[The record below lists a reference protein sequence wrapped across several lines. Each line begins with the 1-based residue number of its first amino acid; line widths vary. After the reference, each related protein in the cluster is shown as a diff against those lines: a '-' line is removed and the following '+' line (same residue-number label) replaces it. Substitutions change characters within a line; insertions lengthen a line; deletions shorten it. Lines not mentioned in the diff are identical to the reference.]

1 MSGDGTVAEPN
12 LRGRA
17 DAQQMR
23 IEQVENGVFLHDGVM
38 QATFDQRVL
47 DIQRLSI
54 AGGDGHF
61 DAKGRILFSDRRLE
75 AHLDWRADHLAAVQ
89 RPDLF
94 VALSGNGTLAYEK
107 ERVAL
112 KGQLRVDRGRTEL
125 RSGSTPSLDDDV
137 VVVGRKVGG
146 AKARILDAI
155 VDLTLDLGPDFKVT
169 GTGLDARVEGKLH
182 LTSAADAPL
191 SAHGEISLVHGTYE
205 AYGRKL
211 EIDKGTLYF
220 TGPLDNPGLNIR
232 AMRKKQQ
239 VEAGVEISGT
249 ARAPR
254 VTLVSTPDVPDT
266 EKLSWLVLG
275 RKVDA
280 NNHNDAQALQ
290 SAAALLLADV
300 GTSPLQKKVA
310 RGSVSMRSAS
320 PPATRALPA
329 APAIPA
335 APPASSRSASV
346 SRSAC
351 MSCSKPGL
359 ALPPARSRSTISSR
373 GAGRCAPRA
382 VAPKRWICSIRSPGI
397 EASGSGS
404 GNMRRHRS

>member
-1 MSGDGTVAEPN
+1 
-12 LRGRA
+12 
-17 DAQQMR
+17 
-23 IEQVENGVFLHDGVM
+23 
-38 QATFDQRVL
+38 
-47 DIQRLSI
+47 
-54 AGGDGHF
+54 
-61 DAKGRILFSDRRLE
+61 
-75 AHLDWRADHLAAVQ
+75 
-89 RPDLF
+89 
-94 VALSGNGTLAYEK
+94 
-107 ERVAL
+107 
-112 KGQLRVDRGRTEL
+112 VDRGRAEL

-146 AKARILDAI
+146 AKVRMLDAI

-300 GTSPLQKKVA
+300 GTSPLQKKLA
-310 RGSVSMRSAS
+310 KGLGLDEIGIAAS
-320 PPATRALPA
+320 DT
-329 APAIPA
+329 
-335 APPASSRSASV
+335 S
-346 SRSAC
+346 
-351 MSCSKPGL
+351 
-359 ALPPARSRSTISSR
+359 
-373 GAGRCAPRA
+373 
-382 VAPKRWICSIRSPGI
+382 SPGGTRNTAGTGGVVTLGKRLSERMYVMF
-397 EASGSGS
+397 EAGLGAAASAIKVNYQLSRRWSLRTESGRTEALDLFYSFS
-404 GNMRRHRS
+404 WD

>member
-1 MSGDGTVAEPN
+1 M
-12 LRGRA
+12 
-17 DAQQMR
+17 
-23 IEQVENGVFLHDGVM
+23 
-38 QATFDQRVL
+38 
-47 DIQRLSI
+47 
-54 AGGDGHF
+54 
-61 DAKGRILFSDRRLE
+61 
-75 AHLDWRADHLAAVQ
+75 
-89 RPDLF
+89 
-94 VALSGNGTLAYEK
+94 
-107 ERVAL
+107 
-112 KGQLRVDRGRTEL
+112 
-125 RSGSTPSLDDDV
+125 
-137 VVVGRKVGG
+137 
-146 AKARILDAI
+146 LDAI

-169 GTGLDARVEGKLH
+169 GSGLDARVEGKLH

-300 GTSPLQKKVA
+300 GTSPLQKKLAKGLGLDEIGIAASDTSTPGSTRNTAGTGGVVTLGKRLSERMYVMFEARAGRRRQRDQGQLSAFAALVA
-310 RGSVSMRSAS
+310 AHRERSHRSAGFVLFVLLGLKRAAAVRVTCD
-320 PPATRALPA
+320 ATGREPCACSNISGTGS
-329 APAIPA
+329 APCIW
-335 APPASSRSASV
+335 
-346 SRSAC
+346 C
-351 MSCSKPGL
+351 
-359 ALPPARSRSTISSR
+359 
-373 GAGRCAPRA
+373 
-382 VAPKRWICSIRSPGI
+382 
-397 EASGSGS
+397 
-404 GNMRRHRS
+404 